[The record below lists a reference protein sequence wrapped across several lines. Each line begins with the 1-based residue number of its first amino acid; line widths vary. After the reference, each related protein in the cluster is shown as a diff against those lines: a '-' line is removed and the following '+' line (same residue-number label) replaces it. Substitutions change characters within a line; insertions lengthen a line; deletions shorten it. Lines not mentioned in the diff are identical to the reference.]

1 MELKLILPYRDA
13 EYMKTLK
20 VSRLPGY
27 LTVTMVRFQFKQKDA
42 INAKILKDVKFPMML
57 DTFDLCTSELQ
68 EKLVSMR
75 TKFKDYED
83 FIGNVELIHFITV
96 VYPRKSFYYHKKRVN
111 DKFYLPQKIMT
122 RNSRNCVYIS
132 VHNSFHIDEIFFR
145 AENVKIR
152 YYWS

>member
-1 MELKLILPYRDA
+1 MLFELKLILLPYRDA

-96 VYPRKSFYYHKKRVN
+96 VYPRKSFYYHKK
-111 DKFYLPQKIMT
+111 
-122 RNSRNCVYIS
+122 
-132 VHNSFHIDEIFFR
+132 E
-145 AENVKIR
+145 
-152 YYWS
+152 